1 MREISLNILDI
12 AQNSISAK
20 ATLIEIELSE
30 QSNILTVKIADNGKG
45 MSPEQLEQVR
55 DPFFTTRTTRK
66 VGMGIPLFKMAAEMT
81 GGSFDIKS
89 TLGKG
94 TTVTAVFRT
103 DSIDFT
109 PVGDMAATMCSL
121 ISMNTEIDFVYRR
134 VIGEQEFTLD
144 TRQMREI
151 LGDVPLSSPEVT
163 EFIND
168 FICEN
173 TTEITGG
180 AENENP

>member
-12 AQNSISAK
+12 AQNSISAE
-20 ATLIEIELSE
+20 ASLIEIELSH
-30 QSNILTVKIADNGKG
+30 SGNMLTVKITDNGRG
-45 MSPEQLEQVR
+45 MSSEQLQKVR

-81 GGSFDIKS
+81 GGSFNIAS
-89 TLGKG
+89 ALGKG
-94 TTVTAVFRT
+94 TTVTAVFKT

-121 ISMNTEIDFVYRR
+121 ISMNTDIDFIYRR
-134 VIGEQEFTLD
+134 SQGEREFTLD
-144 TRQMREI
+144 TRQMRKI

-163 EFIND
+163 EFISD

-173 TTEITGG
+173 TREITGG

>member
-134 VIGEQEFTLD
+134 INGEREFTLD

-151 LGDVPLSSPEVT
+151 LGEVSLSSPEVT
-163 EFIND
+163 EFITD

-180 AENENP
+180 A

>member
-134 VIGEQEFTLD
+134 VIGEREFTLD

-151 LGDVPLSSPEVT
+151 LGEVPLSSPEVT
-163 EFIND
+163 EFITD

-180 AENENP
+180 AENENH

>member
-89 TLGKG
+89 TLGNG

-109 PVGDMAATMCSL
+109 PVGDMAATMCNL

-134 VIGEQEFTLD
+134 INGEREFTLD

-151 LGDVPLSSPEVT
+151 LGEVPLSSPEVT
-163 EFIND
+163 EFITD

-173 TTEITGG
+173 TREITGG

>member
-20 ATLIEIELSE
+20 ATLIEIVLSE
-30 QSNILTVKIADNGKG
+30 KDHVLTVTITDNGKG
-45 MSPEQLEQVR
+45 MSKEQLEKVR

-81 GGSFDIKS
+81 GGSFNIES
-89 TLGKG
+89 ALGKG
-94 TTVTAVFRT
+94 TVVTAVFRT
-103 DSIDFT
+103 DNIDFT

-121 ISMNTEIDFVYRR
+121 ISMNTDIDFVYRR
-134 VIGEQEFTLD
+134 EKEDREFTLD
-144 TRQMREI
+144 TRQMRQI

-163 EFIND
+163 QFISD

-173 TTEITGG
+173 TREITGG